1 MKCSYGRS
9 SGKRLL
15 TPLAREVRRRDNA
28 GAVRSLEPAVA
39 GEVAEHR
46 EIAIGVACIVP
57 LAVRVGLEFVD
68 AVFSMGKNCQ
78 GNRPALSTQRLDP
91 AGGRSAGAFQIRFP
105 QDP

>member
-1 MKCSYGRS
+1 MRCSYGRS
-9 SGKRLL
+9 SAKRPL
-15 TPLAREVRRRDNA
+15 TFLPQEFRRRNNA

-68 AVFSMGKNCQ
+68 AVFSMGMNCQ
-78 GNRPALSTQRLDP
+78 GNRPALSAPRLDP
-91 AGGRSAGAFQIRFP
+91 AGARLPRRVMS
-105 QDP
+105 